1 MSSIIMKGK
10 SLPHTLDNPPSDVT
24 LHDED
29 GELLKYKT
37 DKKGNKIWYFIWHF
51 SCYYYEDY
59 T

>member
-1 MSSIIMKGK
+1 MKGK